1 MTMYMFCL
9 SWSQSGP
16 FLVHC
21 NKIDTTNTNTRTRT
35 TYHSEHLRSLSV
47 LVGLVFCVVFCRS
60 LFVSL
65 FVFFGH
71 WIVWFTLL
79 ISPSFAYTMI
89 VIISLTIYPMEYH
102 WLHIP
107 WNIITTYPVEY
118 HWLHIPWNIIDYIS
132 RGIWLTTYP
141 VEYHWPH
148 IPWNIIDYISR
159 GISLTTYPVEYHC
172 NKPSDYIFHRLKQ
185 WLLYS
190 YLVKL
195 KSSLRKF
202 YGRHHDMVDRY
213 EISVSQMATD
223 MFHSS

>member
-1 MTMYMFCL
+1 MVKVTSSFQMFYCRHHDIINRYGIYVFQMTMYMFCL

-21 NKIDTTNTNTRTRT
+21 NKIDTTNTNSRTRT
-35 TYHSEHLRSLSV
+35 TYPSEHLRSLSV

-89 VIISLTIYPMEYH
+89 VIISLTIYPVEYH

-107 WNIITTYPVEY
+107 WNIITTYPVGY
-118 HWLHIPWNIIDYIS
+118 HWLHIPWNIIAINPV
-132 RGIWLTTYP
+132 ITYS
-141 VEYHWPH
+141 
-148 IPWNIIDYISR
+148 ID
-159 GISLTTYPVEYHC
+159 
-172 NKPSDYIFHRLKQ
+172 
-185 WLLYS
+185 
-190 YLVKL
+190 
-195 KSSLRKF
+195 
-202 YGRHHDMVDRY
+202 
-213 EISVSQMATD
+213 
-223 MFHSS
+223 